1 MSFRGRPAD
10 EEFPFTE
17 TLAAAAGGAT
27 GADMGPCPIRRC
39 GRGLAALSGSEIAQT
54 PDFQDFA
61 MQDYSPS
68 ASVENAIALQKF
80 GVGQPV
86 LRKEDDTLV
95 RGKGKYTDDFDLPG
109 QAYAWFVRSSHAH
122 GIIKGIDTSAA
133 KAMPGVLGVWTG
145 ADLVS
150 AGYGPYTCGLP
161 LKSRDGTPLLQT
173 NRTALMSDKVRYV
186 GDPAAFVVAETLAQA
201 RDAAEAVVL
210 DIEPL
215 PAVTEAAEA
224 AKPGAPQLYGHIPNN
239 VALDYHYGDA
249 AKVEAAF
256 AGAAHVTKLDI
267 TNTRVAV
274 VAMEPRAALASYDK
288 TSERYTIQVPTQGVA
303 GNRTNL
309 AKNLLRVANDKVHL
323 LTANVGGSFGMK
335 NINYP
340 EYICILHAAKSLG
353 RPVKWTDER
362 STSFLSDSHGRA
374 QQIHAE
380 LALDAE
386 GKFLAVKVSG
396 YGNLGAYITGVA
408 PSPLSLNV
416 GKNISSVY
424 RTPLLSVDIKTVLTN
439 TTLMGAYRGAGRPE
453 ANYFMERL
461 IDRAA
466 DEMGI
471 NRLTLRKRNFI
482 KPAQMPFAASSGVT
496 YDSGDFHGVFNKAL
510 EISDHAGFAKRK
522 KESRKR
528 GKLRGIAVGS
538 YLEVTAPPGVELGKI
553 VFEDDGSV
561 KLITG
566 TLDYGQGHATPFAQ
580 VMADQLGVP
589 FEAVKLEQ
597 GDSDLVHTGNGT
609 GGSRSITASGMAIVE
624 ASKLVIEKGKKAAAH
639 LMEAAE
645 GDIEFAKGRFTIAGT
660 DRSIDI
666 MELARRLREGK
677 MPDGVPSSLDVDH
690 TTKEVPSTFPN
701 GCHVAEVE
709 IDPETGVMQIV
720 RYTGVNDFGTIVNP
734 MLVAG
739 QLHGGVAQGIG
750 QALMEKVS
758 YDSSG
763 QPITGSFM
771 DYAMP
776 RAEDIPMMA
785 VGDHPV
791 PAKSNPLGTKG
802 CGEAGCAGSLSTIV
816 NAALD
821 ALSEFGIAH
830 IDMPLTSERIWRA
843 IQDAKAKVA

>member
-1 MSFRGRPAD
+1 
-10 EEFPFTE
+10 
-17 TLAAAAGGAT
+17 
-27 GADMGPCPIRRC
+27 
-39 GRGLAALSGSEIAQT
+39 
-54 PDFQDFA
+54 
-61 MQDYSPS
+61 MQDHTSPS
-68 ASVENAIALQKF
+68 SLENAIALQKY

-86 LRKEDDTLV
+86 RRKEDDTLV
-95 RGKGKYTDDFDLPG
+95 RGKGKYTDDFQLPG
-109 QAYAWFVRSSHAH
+109 QAYAWIVRSSHAH
-122 GIIKGIDTSAA
+122 GVLRGIDTSAA

-145 ADLVS
+145 TDLVA
-150 AGYGPYTCGLP
+150 AGYGPFTCALP
-161 LKSRDGTPLLQT
+161 LKSRDGTPLHQT
-173 NRTALMSDKVRYV
+173 NRTALMTDKVRYV
-186 GDPAAFVVAETLAQA
+186 GDPVAFVVAETLVQA
-201 RDAAEAVVL
+201 RDAAEAVEV
-210 DIEPL
+210 DIDPL
-215 PAVTEAAEA
+215 PSVTDPEEAAQ
-224 AKPGAPQLYGHIPNN
+224 PGAPQLYEHIPNN
-239 VALDYHYGDA
+239 VALDYHFGDTE
-249 AKVEAAF
+249 KVEQAF
-256 AGAAHVTKLDI
+256 KNAAHVTKLDI
-267 TNTRVAV
+267 LNTRVAV

-288 TSERYTIQVPTQGVA
+288 ASERFTIQVPTQGVA
-303 GNRTNL
+303 ANRVGL
-309 AKNLLRVANDKVHL
+309 AKNILKVPNDKVHL

-340 EYICILHAAKSLG
+340 EYVCILHAAKALG

-374 QQIHAE
+374 QKVHCE

-386 GKFLAVKVSG
+386 GKFLAVKISG

-408 PSPLSLNV
+408 PQPLSLNI
-416 GKNISSVY
+416 GKNLGSVY
-424 RTPLLSVDIKTVLTN
+424 RTPAMTVDIKTVLTN

-496 YDSGDFHGVFNKAL
+496 YDSGDFQGVFDKAL
-510 EISDHAGFAKRK
+510 DISDHANFAKRK

-538 YLEVTAPPGVELGKI
+538 YLEVTAPPNVELGKI

-561 KLITG
+561 KIITG

-580 VMADQLGVP
+580 VLATHLGVP
-589 FEAVKLEQ
+589 FERIKLEQ

-624 ASKLVIEKGKKAAAH
+624 ASKLIVEKGKRAAAH

-645 GDIEFAKGRFTIAGT
+645 GDIEFSGGQFTIAGT

-666 MELARRLREGK
+666 MELAKRVRDGK
-677 MPDGVPSSLDVDH
+677 MPEDVPSSLDVDH
-690 TTKEVPSTFPN
+690 TSGPVPSTFPN

-709 IDPETGVMQIV
+709 IDPDTGVVEIV
-720 RYTGVNDFGTIVNP
+720 GYTGVNDFGTVVNP

-750 QALMEKVS
+750 QAFMECVS
-758 YDSSG
+758 YDANG

-771 DYAMP
+771 DYALP
-776 RAEDIPMMA
+776 RAEDIPLMQI
-785 VGDHPV
+785 GDHPV

-802 CGEAGCAGSLSTIV
+802 CGEAGCAGSLSTLT
-816 NAALD
+816 NAVLD
-821 ALSEFGIAH
+821 ALSELGITH
-830 IDMPLTSERIWRA
+830 IDMPLTPERVWRA
-843 IQDAKAKVA
+843 IQDAKTTVT

>member
-1 MSFRGRPAD
+1 
-10 EEFPFTE
+10 
-17 TLAAAAGGAT
+17 
-27 GADMGPCPIRRC
+27 
-39 GRGLAALSGSEIAQT
+39 
-54 PDFQDFA
+54 
-61 MQDYSPS
+61 MQDYTSS
-68 ASVENAIALQKF
+68 NAQDNAIALQKF

-86 LRKEDDTLV
+86 RRKEDDTLV
-95 RGKGKYTDDFDLPG
+95 RGKGKYTDDFSLPG
-109 QAYAWFVRSSHAH
+109 QVYAWIVRSSHAH
-122 GIIKGIDTSAA
+122 GIIRGIDTEAA

-145 ADLVS
+145 ADLAS
-150 AGYGPYTCGLP
+150 ANYGPYTCGLP
-161 LKSRDGTPLLQT
+161 IKSRDGSPLLQT
-173 NRTALMSDKVRYV
+173 NRPALVSDKVRFV
-186 GDPAAFVVAETLAQA
+186 GDPVAFVVAETLAQA

-210 DIEPL
+210 DIDPL
-215 PAVTEAAEA
+215 PAVTSAEEA
-224 AKPGAPQLYGHIPNN
+224 AKPGAPQLYDHIPNN
-239 VALDYHYGDA
+239 VALDYHFGDA
-249 AKVEAAF
+249 AKVAAAF
-256 AGAAHVTKLDI
+256 ADAAHVTKLDI
-267 TNTRVAV
+267 VNTRVAV

-288 TSERYTIQVPTQGVA
+288 ANERYTIQVPTQGVA
-303 GNRTNL
+303 GNRTTL
-309 AKNLLRVANDKVHL
+309 AKNLLKVPNEKVHL

-335 NINYP
+335 NISYP
-340 EYICILHAAKSLG
+340 EYICILHAAKVLG
-353 RPVKWTDER
+353 RPVRWTDER

-374 QQIHAE
+374 QQIHCE
-380 LALDAE
+380 LALDRE
-386 GKFLAVKVSG
+386 GRFLAVKVSG
-396 YGNLGAYITGVA
+396 YGNLGAYISGVA
-408 PSPLSLNV
+408 PVPLSLNI
-416 GKNISSVY
+416 GKNLASVY
-424 RTPLLSVDIKTVLTN
+424 RTPLMSIDIKTVLTN

-471 NRLTLRKRNFI
+471 DRLTLRKRNFI

-496 YDSGDFHGVFNKAL
+496 YDSGDFHGVFSKAL
-510 EISDHAGFAKRK
+510 EISDYAGFARRK

-528 GKLRGIAVGS
+528 GLLRGIAIGS

-561 KLITG
+561 RLITG

-580 VMADQLGVP
+580 VLCAELGVP
-589 FEAVKLEQ
+589 FESVRLEQ
-597 GDSDLVHTGNGT
+597 GDSDIVHTGNGT

-624 ASKLVIEKGKKAAAH
+624 ASKLIIEKGKRAAAH

-645 GDIEFAKGRFTIAGT
+645 GDIEFGNGRFTIAGT

-666 MELARRLREGK
+666 IELARRLRAGK
-677 MPDGVPSSLDVDH
+677 MPEGVPASLDVDH
-690 TTKEVPSTFPN
+690 TTEGVPSTFPN

-709 IDPETGVMQIV
+709 IDPETGIVQIV

-750 QALMEKVS
+750 QALMECVS
-758 YDSSG
+758 YDASG

-776 RAEDIPMMA
+776 RAGDIPVMA

-816 NAALD
+816 NAVVN

-830 IDMPLTSERIWRA
+830 IDMPLTPERVWRA

>member
-1 MSFRGRPAD
+1 
-10 EEFPFTE
+10 
-17 TLAAAAGGAT
+17 
-27 GADMGPCPIRRC
+27 
-39 GRGLAALSGSEIAQT
+39 
-54 PDFQDFA
+54 
-61 MQDYSPS
+61 MQDHTSPTS
-68 ASVENAIALQKF
+68 LENAIALQKY

-86 LRKEDDTLV
+86 RRKEDDTLV
-95 RGKGKYTDDFDLPG
+95 RGKGKYTDDFQLPG
-109 QAYAWFVRSSHAH
+109 QVYAWIVRSSHAH
-122 GIIKGIDTSAA
+122 GVLRGIDTSAA

-145 ADLVS
+145 TDLAA
-150 AGYGPYTCGLP
+150 AGYGPFTCALP
-161 LKSRDGTPLLQT
+161 LKSRDGTPLHQT
-173 NRTALMSDKVRYV
+173 NRTALMTDKVRYV
-186 GDPAAFVVAETLAQA
+186 GDPVAFVVAETLVQA
-201 RDAAEAVVL
+201 RDAAEAVEV
-210 DIEPL
+210 DIDPL
-215 PAVTEAAEA
+215 PSVTDPEEAAQ
-224 AKPGAPQLYGHIPNN
+224 PGAPQLYDHIPNN
-239 VALDYHYGDA
+239 VALDYHFGETE
-249 AKVEAAF
+249 KVEAAF
-256 AGAAHVTKLDI
+256 KSAAHVTKLDI
-267 TNTRVAV
+267 LNTRVAV

-288 TSERYTIQVPTQGVA
+288 ASERFTIQVPTQGVA
-303 GNRTNL
+303 ANRVGL
-309 AKNLLRVANDKVHL
+309 AKNILKVPNDKVHL

-340 EYICILHAAKSLG
+340 EYVCILHAAKALG

-374 QQIHAE
+374 QKVHCE
-380 LALDAE
+380 LALDAD
-386 GKFLAVKVSG
+386 GKFLAVKISG

-408 PSPLSLNV
+408 PQPLSLNI
-416 GKNISSVY
+416 GKNLGSVY
-424 RTPLLSVDIKTVLTN
+424 RTPAMTVDIKTVLTN

-496 YDSGDFHGVFNKAL
+496 YDSGDFQGVFDKAL
-510 EISDHAGFAKRK
+510 EIADHANFAKRK

-538 YLEVTAPPGVELGKI
+538 YLEVTAPPSVELGKI

-561 KLITG
+561 KIITG

-580 VMADQLGVP
+580 VLATHLGVP
-589 FEAVKLEQ
+589 FERITLEQ

-624 ASKLVIEKGKKAAAH
+624 ASRLIVEKGKRAAAH
-639 LMEAAE
+639 LLEAAE
-645 GDIEFAKGRFTIAGT
+645 GDIEFAGGQFTIAGT

-666 MELARRLREGK
+666 MELAKRVREGK
-677 MPDGVPSSLDVDH
+677 MPEDVPSSLDVDH
-690 TTKEVPSTFPN
+690 TSGPVPSTFPN

-709 IDPETGVMQIV
+709 IDPDTGVVEIV
-720 RYTGVNDFGTIVNP
+720 RYTGVNDFGTVVNP

-750 QALMEKVS
+750 QAFMECVS
-758 YDSSG
+758 YDANG

-771 DYAMP
+771 DYALP
-776 RAEDIPMMA
+776 RAEDIPLMQI
-785 VGDHPV
+785 GDHPV

-802 CGEAGCAGSLSTIV
+802 CGEAGCAGSLSTLT
-816 NAALD
+816 NAVLD
-821 ALSEFGIAH
+821 ALSELGITH
-830 IDMPLTSERIWRA
+830 IDMPLTSERVWRA

>member
-1 MSFRGRPAD
+1 
-10 EEFPFTE
+10 
-17 TLAAAAGGAT
+17 
-27 GADMGPCPIRRC
+27 
-39 GRGLAALSGSEIAQT
+39 
-54 PDFQDFA
+54 
-61 MQDYSPS
+61 MQDRPSPS
-68 ASVENAIALQKF
+68 SVENAIALQKY

-86 LRKEDDTLV
+86 RRKEDDTLV
-95 RGKGKYTDDFDLPG
+95 RGKGKYTDDFNLPR
-109 QAYAWFVRSSHAH
+109 QAYAWIVRSSHAH
-122 GIIKGIDTSAA
+122 GIIRGIDTKAA

-145 ADLVS
+145 VDL
-150 AGYGPYTCGLP
+150 AAAEYGPFTCGLP

-173 NRTALMSDKVRYV
+173 NRTALMTDKVRYV
-186 GDPAAFVVAETLAQA
+186 GDPVAFVVAETLAQA
-201 RDAAEAVVL
+201 RDAGEAVVV

-215 PAVTEAAEA
+215 PAVTDPEEA
-224 AKPGAPQLYGHIPNN
+224 AKPGAPQLYDHIPSN
-239 VALDYHYGDA
+239 VALDYHFGDA

-256 AGAAHVTKLDI
+256 KSAAHVTRLDI
-267 TNTRVAV
+267 INTRVAV
-274 VAMEPRAALASYDK
+274 VAMEPRAALASYDRA
-288 TSERYTIQVPTQGVA
+288 SQRYTIQVPTQGVA
-303 GNRTNL
+303 GNRLNL
-309 AKNLLRVANDKVHL
+309 AKNILKVPNEKVHL

-340 EYICILHAAKSLG
+340 EYVCILHAARELG

-374 QQIHAE
+374 QKIHCE

-386 GKFLAVKVSG
+386 GRFLAVKVSG

-408 PSPLSLNV
+408 PQPLSLNI
-416 GKNISSVY
+416 GKNLASVY
-424 RTPLLSVDIKTVLTN
+424 RTPEMTVDIKTVLTN

-482 KPAQMPFAASSGVT
+482 KAAQMPFNAASGMV
-496 YDSGDFHGVFNKAL
+496 YDSGDFQGVFNKAL
-510 EISDHAGFAKRK
+510 EISDYANFVRRK

-528 GKLRGIAVGS
+528 GRLRGIAIGS

-580 VMADQLGVP
+580 VLSAQLGIP
-589 FEAVKLEQ
+589 FESITLEQ

-624 ASKLVIEKGKKAAAH
+624 ASQLVIEKGKRAAAH
-639 LMEAAE
+639 LLEAAE
-645 GDIEFAKGRFTIAGT
+645 GDIEFANGRFTIAGT
-660 DRSIDI
+660 DRSINI
-666 MELARRLREGK
+666 LELARRLREGK
-677 MPDGVPSSLDVDH
+677 MPEGVPASLDVDH
-690 TTKEVPSTFPN
+690 TTEVVPSTFPN
-701 GCHVAEVE
+701 GCHVSEVE
-709 IDPETGVMQIV
+709 IEPETGIVQIV

-750 QALMEKVS
+750 QTFMESVS
-758 YDSSG
+758 YDATG

-771 DYAMP
+771 DYALP
-776 RAEDIPMMA
+776 RAEDIPVMEI
-785 VGDHPV
+785 GDYPV

-802 CGEAGCAGSLSTIV
+802 CGEAGCAGSLSTLV
-816 NAALD
+816 NAVLD
-821 ALSEFGIAH
+821 ALSEYGITH
-830 IDMPLTSERIWRA
+830 IDMPLTPERVWRA
-843 IQDAKAKVA
+843 IRDAKSKAA

>member
-1 MSFRGRPAD
+1 M
-10 EEFPFTE
+10 
-17 TLAAAAGGAT
+17 
-27 GADMGPCPIRRC
+27 
-39 GRGLAALSGSEIAQT
+39 
-54 PDFQDFA
+54 QDFTSSNA
-61 MQDYSPS
+61 QD
-68 ASVENAIALQKF
+68 NAIALQKF

-86 LRKEDDTLV
+86 RRKEDDTLV
-95 RGKGKYTDDFDLPG
+95 RGKGKYTDDFSLPG
-109 QAYAWFVRSSHAH
+109 QVYAWIVRSSHAH
-122 GIIKGIDTSAA
+122 GILRGIDTEAA

-145 ADLVS
+145 ADLAS
-150 AGYGPYTCGLP
+150 ANYGPYTCGLP
-161 LKSRDGTPLLQT
+161 LKSRDGSPLLQT
-173 NRTALMSDKVRYV
+173 NRTALMTDKVRYV
-186 GDPAAFVVAETLAQA
+186 GDPVAFVVAETQAQA

-210 DIEPL
+210 DIDPL
-215 PAVTEAAEA
+215 PAVTGAEEAAG
-224 AKPGAPQLYGHIPNN
+224 PGAPQLYDHIPNN

-249 AKVEAAF
+249 AKVAAAF
-256 AGAAHVTKLDI
+256 ADAAHVTRLDI
-267 TNTRVAV
+267 VNTRVAV

-288 TSERYTIQVPTQGVA
+288 ASERYTIQVPTQGVA
-303 GNRTNL
+303 GNRNTL
-309 AKNLLRVANDKVHL
+309 AKNLLKVPNEKVHL

-340 EYICILHAAKSLG
+340 EYICILHAAKALG

-374 QQIHAE
+374 QQIHCE
-380 LALDAE
+380 LALDR
-386 GKFLAVKVSG
+386 GGRFLAVKVSG

-416 GKNISSVY
+416 GKNLASVY
-424 RTPLLSVDIKTVLTN
+424 RTPLMSIDIKTVLTN

-471 NRLTLRKRNFI
+471 DRLTLRKRNFI

-510 EISDHAGFAKRK
+510 EMSDHAGFARRK
-522 KESRKR
+522 KDSRKR
-528 GKLRGIAVGS
+528 GLLRGIAIGS

-561 KLITG
+561 RLITG

-580 VMADQLGVP
+580 VLCAELGVP
-589 FEAVKLEQ
+589 FESVKLEQ
-597 GDSDLVHTGNGT
+597 GDSDIVHTGNGT

-624 ASKLVIEKGKKAAAH
+624 ASKLIVEKGKRAAAH

-645 GDIEFAKGRFTIAGT
+645 GDIEFDHGRFTIAGT

-666 MELARRLREGK
+666 IELARRMREGK
-677 MPDGVPSSLDVDH
+677 MPEGVPSSLDVDH
-690 TTKEVPSTFPN
+690 TTESVPSTFPN

-709 IDPETGVMQIV
+709 IDPETGTVQIV

-750 QALMEKVS
+750 QALMECVS
-758 YDSSG
+758 YDSNG
-763 QPITGSFM
+763 QPVTGSFM

-776 RAEDIPMMA
+776 RAGDIPLMA

-816 NAALD
+816 NAVID
-821 ALSEFGIAH
+821 ALSEFGVAH
-830 IDMPLTSERIWRA
+830 IDMPLTPERVWRA

>member
-1 MSFRGRPAD
+1 
-10 EEFPFTE
+10 
-17 TLAAAAGGAT
+17 
-27 GADMGPCPIRRC
+27 
-39 GRGLAALSGSEIAQT
+39 
-54 PDFQDFA
+54 
-61 MQDYSPS
+61 MQDYTSS
-68 ASVENAIALQKF
+68 NAQDNAIALQKF

-86 LRKEDDTLV
+86 RRKEDDTLV
-95 RGKGKYTDDFDLPG
+95 RGKGKYTDDFSLPG
-109 QAYAWFVRSSHAH
+109 QAYAWIVRSSHAH
-122 GIIKGIDTSAA
+122 GIISGIDTEAA

-145 ADLVS
+145 ADLAS
-150 AGYGPYTCGLP
+150 ADYGPYTCGLP
-161 LKSRDGTPLLQT
+161 LKSRDGSPLLQT
-173 NRTALMSDKVRYV
+173 NRAALVSDKVRFV
-186 GDPAAFVVAETLAQA
+186 GDPVAFVVAETLAQA
-201 RDAAEAVVL
+201 RDAGEAVVL
-210 DIEPL
+210 DIDPL
-215 PAVTEAAEA
+215 PSVTSAEEA
-224 AKPGAPQLYGHIPNN
+224 AKPGAPQLYDHIPNN

-249 AKVEAAF
+249 AKVAAAF
-256 AGAAHVTKLDI
+256 AEAAHVTRLDI
-267 TNTRVAV
+267 VNTRVAV

-303 GNRTNL
+303 GNRTTL
-309 AKNLLRVANDKVHL
+309 AKNLLKVPNEKVHL

-335 NINYP
+335 NISYP
-340 EYICILHAAKSLG
+340 EYICILHAAKVLG
-353 RPVKWTDER
+353 RPVRWTDER

-374 QQIHAE
+374 QQIHCE
-380 LALDAE
+380 LALDRE
-386 GKFLAVKVSG
+386 GRFLAVKVSG
-396 YGNLGAYITGVA
+396 YGNLGAYISGVA
-408 PSPLSLNV
+408 PVPLSLNI
-416 GKNISSVY
+416 GKNLASVY
-424 RTPLLSVDIKTVLTN
+424 RTPLMSVDIKTVLTN

-471 NRLTLRKRNFI
+471 DRLTLRKRNFI

-496 YDSGDFHGVFNKAL
+496 YDSGDFHGVFSKAL

-528 GKLRGIAVGS
+528 GLLRGIAIGC
-538 YLEVTAPPGVELGKI
+538 YLEVTAPPGAELGKI

-561 KLITG
+561 RLITG

-580 VMADQLGVP
+580 VLCAELGVP
-589 FEAVKLEQ
+589 FDSVKLEQ
-597 GDSDLVHTGNGT
+597 GDSDIVHTGNGT

-624 ASKLVIEKGKKAAAH
+624 ASKLIIEKGKRAAAH
-639 LMEAAE
+639 LMEASE
-645 GDIEFAKGRFTIAGT
+645 SDIEFGHGRFTIAGT

-666 MELARRLREGK
+666 IELARRLREGK
-677 MPDGVPSSLDVDH
+677 MPEGVPSSLDVDH
-690 TTKEVPSTFPN
+690 TSEAVPSTFPN

-709 IDPETGVMQIV
+709 IDPETGIVQIV

-750 QALMEKVS
+750 QALMECVS
-758 YDSSG
+758 YDSNG

-776 RAEDIPMMA
+776 RAEDIPLMA

-802 CGEAGCAGSLSTIV
+802 CGEAGCAGSISTIV
-816 NAALD
+816 NAVVD

-830 IDMPLTSERIWRA
+830 IDMPLTPERVWRA

>member
-1 MSFRGRPAD
+1 
-10 EEFPFTE
+10 
-17 TLAAAAGGAT
+17 
-27 GADMGPCPIRRC
+27 
-39 GRGLAALSGSEIAQT
+39 
-54 PDFQDFA
+54 

-95 RGKGKYTDDFDLPG
+95 RGKGKYTDDFNLPG
-109 QAYAWFVRSSHAH
+109 QAYAWIVRSSHAH

-145 ADLVS
+145 ADLAP

-161 LKSRDGTPLLQT
+161 LKNRDGTPLLQT

-186 GDPAAFVVAETLAQA
+186 GDPVAFVVAETLTQA
-201 RDAAEAVVL
+201 RDAGEAVVL

-215 PAVTEAAEA
+215 PAVTSAEEA
-224 AKPGAPQLYGHIPNN
+224 AKPGAPQLYDHIPNN

-256 AGAAHVTKLDI
+256 ASAAHVTKLDI

-274 VAMEPRAALASYDK
+274 VAMEPRAALASYDRK
-288 TSERYTIQVPTQGVA
+288 SERYTIQVPTQGVA

-309 AKNLLRVANDKVHL
+309 AKNLLKVPNDKVHL

-340 EYICILHAAKSLG
+340 EYMCILHAAKALG

-374 QQIHAE
+374 QQIHCE

-496 YDSGDFHGVFNKAL
+496 YDSGDFQGVFNKAL
-510 EISDHAGFAKRK
+510 EISDHANFAKRK
-522 KESRKR
+522 KESRRR

-580 VMADQLGVP
+580 VMSDQLGVP
-589 FEAVKLEQ
+589 FEAVKLVQ
-597 GDSDLVHTGNGT
+597 GDSDIVHTGNGT

-624 ASKLVIEKGKKAAAH
+624 ASKLIIEKGKKAAAH
-639 LMEAAE
+639 LMEASE

-666 MELARRLREGK
+666 MELSRRMREGK
-677 MPDGVPSSLDVDH
+677 MPEGVPSSLDVNH

-709 IDPETGVMQIV
+709 IDPDTGVVQIV

-750 QALMEKVS
+750 QALMECVS

-776 RAEDIPMMA
+776 RAEDIPIMA

-816 NAALD
+816 NAVID
-821 ALSEFGIAH
+821 ALSEFGIGH

-843 IQDAKAKVA
+843 IQDAKAKVAS

>member
-1 MSFRGRPAD
+1 
-10 EEFPFTE
+10 
-17 TLAAAAGGAT
+17 
-27 GADMGPCPIRRC
+27 
-39 GRGLAALSGSEIAQT
+39 
-54 PDFQDFA
+54 
-61 MQDYSPS
+61 MQDHTSS
-68 ASVENAIALQKF
+68 SQRENAIALQKF

-86 LRKEDDTLV
+86 RRKEDDTLV

-109 QAYAWFVRSSHAH
+109 QAYAWIVRSSHAH
-122 GIIKGIDTSAA
+122 GIIRGIDTSAA
-133 KAMPGVLGVWTG
+133 RAMPGVFGVWTG
-145 ADLVS
+145 ADL
-150 AGYGPYTCGLP
+150 AAADYGPFTCGLP

-173 NRTALMSDKVRYV
+173 NRPALVTDKVRFV
-186 GDPAAFVVAETLAQA
+186 GDPVAFVVAQTLAQA
-201 RDAAEAVVL
+201 REAGEAVVL
-210 DIEPL
+210 DIDPL
-215 PAVTEAAEA
+215 PAVTEPAEA
-224 AKPGAPQLYGHIPNN
+224 AKPGAPQLYDHIPNN
-239 VALDYHYGDA
+239 VALDYHHGDA

-256 AGAAHVTKLDI
+256 AAAAHVTKLDI

-288 TSERYTIQVPTQGVA
+288 ASERYTIQVPTQGVA
-303 GNRTNL
+303 GNRQNL
-309 AKNLLRVANDKVHL
+309 AKNILKVPNDKVHL

-340 EYICILHAAKSLG
+340 EYLCILHAAKTLG

-374 QQIHAE
+374 GQIHCE

-396 YGNLGAYITGVA
+396 HGNLGAYLSGVA
-408 PSPLSLNV
+408 PVPLSV
-416 GKNISSVY
+416 NIGRNIASVY
-424 RTPLLSVDIKTVLTN
+424 RTPLLTVDIKTVLTN

-453 ANYFMERL
+453 ANYYMERL

-471 NRLTLRKRNFI
+471 NRLILRKRNFI
-482 KPAQMPFAASSGVT
+482 KPAEMPFAASSGMT
-496 YDSGDFHGVFNKAL
+496 YDSGDFQGVFNKAL
-510 EISDHAGFAKRK
+510 QNSDHANFAKRK
-522 KESRKR
+522 KESRKK

-553 VFEDDGSV
+553 VFEADGSV
-561 KLITG
+561 RLITG

-580 VMADQLGVP
+580 VLCAQLGVP
-589 FEAVKLEQ
+589 FESVRLEQ
-597 GDSDLVHTGNGT
+597 GDSDIVHSGNGT

-624 ASKLVIEKGKKAAAH
+624 ASKLVIEKGKRAAAH
-639 LMEAAE
+639 LLEAAE
-645 GDIEFAKGRFTIAGT
+645 GDIEFAHGRFTIAGT

-666 MELARRLREGK
+666 IELAKRMREGK
-677 MPDGVPSSLDVDH
+677 MPDGVPDTLDVDH
-690 TTKEVPSTFPN
+690 TTEAVPSTFPN

-709 IDPETGVMQIV
+709 VDPETGIVRIV
-720 RYTGVNDFGTIVNP
+720 RYAGVNDFGTIINP
-734 MLVAG
+734 LLVAG

-750 QALMEKVS
+750 QALMESVS
-758 YDSSG
+758 YDESG

-771 DYAMP
+771 DYALP
-776 RAEDIPMMA
+776 RAEDIPMME

-816 NAALD
+816 NAVLD
-821 ALSEFGIAH
+821 ALSDYGITH
-830 IDMPLTSERIWRA
+830 IDMPLTPERVWRA
-843 IQDAKAKVA
+843 IKDAKKVA

>member
-1 MSFRGRPAD
+1 
-10 EEFPFTE
+10 
-17 TLAAAAGGAT
+17 
-27 GADMGPCPIRRC
+27 
-39 GRGLAALSGSEIAQT
+39 
-54 PDFQDFA
+54 
-61 MQDYSPS
+61 MQDHTSPGS
-68 ASVENAIALQKF
+68 LENAIALQKY

-86 LRKEDDTLV
+86 RRKEDDTLV
-95 RGKGKYTDDFDLPG
+95 RGKGKYTDDFQLPG
-109 QAYAWFVRSSHAH
+109 QAYAWIVRSSHAH
-122 GIIKGIDTSAA
+122 GVLRGIDTSAA

-145 ADLVS
+145 TDLVA
-150 AGYGPYTCGLP
+150 AGYGPFTCALP
-161 LKSRDGTPLLQT
+161 LKSRDGTPLHQT
-173 NRTALMSDKVRYV
+173 NRTALMTDKVRYV
-186 GDPAAFVVAETLAQA
+186 GDPVAFVVAETLVQA
-201 RDAAEAVVL
+201 RDAAEAVEV
-210 DIEPL
+210 DIDPL
-215 PAVTEAAEA
+215 PSVTDPEEAAQ
-224 AKPGAPQLYGHIPNN
+224 PGAPQLYEHIPDNI
-239 VALDYHYGDA
+239 ALDYHFGDTE
-249 AKVEAAF
+249 KVEQAF
-256 AGAAHVTKLDI
+256 KNAAHVTKLDI
-267 TNTRVAV
+267 LNTRVAV

-288 TSERYTIQVPTQGVA
+288 SSERFTIQVPTQGVA
-303 GNRTNL
+303 ANRVGL
-309 AKNLLRVANDKVHL
+309 AKNILKVPNDKVHL

-340 EYICILHAAKSLG
+340 EYVCILHAAKALG

-374 QQIHAE
+374 QKVHCE
-380 LALDAE
+380 LALDAD
-386 GKFLAVKVSG
+386 GKFLAVKISG

-408 PSPLSLNV
+408 PQPLSLNI
-416 GKNISSVY
+416 GKNLGSVY
-424 RTPLLSVDIKTVLTN
+424 RTPAMTVDIKTVLTN

-496 YDSGDFHGVFNKAL
+496 YDSGDFQGVFDKAL
-510 EISDHAGFAKRK
+510 DISDHANFAKRR

-538 YLEVTAPPGVELGKI
+538 YLEVTAPPNVELGKI

-561 KLITG
+561 KIITG

-580 VMADQLGVP
+580 VLATHLGVP
-589 FEAVKLEQ
+589 FERITLEQ

-624 ASKLVIEKGKKAAAH
+624 ASQLIVEKGKRAAAH

-645 GDIEFAKGRFTIAGT
+645 GDIEFAGGQFTIAGT

-666 MELARRLREGK
+666 MELAKRVREGQ
-677 MPDGVPSSLDVDH
+677 MPEDVPSSLDVDH
-690 TTKEVPSTFPN
+690 TSGPVPSTFPN

-709 IDPETGVMQIV
+709 IDPDTGVVEIV
-720 RYTGVNDFGTIVNP
+720 RYTGVNDFGTVVNP

-750 QALMEKVS
+750 QAFMECVS
-758 YDSSG
+758 YDANG

-771 DYAMP
+771 DYALP
-776 RAEDIPMMA
+776 RAEDIPLMQI
-785 VGDHPV
+785 GDHPV

-802 CGEAGCAGSLSTIV
+802 CGEAGCAGSLSTLT
-816 NAALD
+816 NAVLD
-821 ALSEFGIAH
+821 ALAELGITH
-830 IDMPLTSERIWRA
+830 IDMPLTPERVWRA